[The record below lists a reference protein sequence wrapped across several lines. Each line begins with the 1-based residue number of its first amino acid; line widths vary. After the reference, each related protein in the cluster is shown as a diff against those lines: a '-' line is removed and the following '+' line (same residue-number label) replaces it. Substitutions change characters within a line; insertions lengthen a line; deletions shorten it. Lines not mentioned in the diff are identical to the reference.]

1 MRKQKK
7 TKVRVAGVTLEDGLE
22 TLIAITPQEK
32 QMTKQL
38 VPLVVET
45 LSKNKPLVETL
56 VKNQKDQ
63 PTTKEG
69 WYAYF
74 KRNISNGF
82 FYIMGQPALVSMVMV
97 FLVYL
102 KRYIC
107 EALRANRVVLLDS
120 SRNDVVYDFI
130 LRYTPNILQSVL
142 TKVAQVIQNPFV
154 LAAGSALLS
163 YYGESIVLALLGGG
177 KSVEDNNMNKNLGKL
192 AKYGPAVITLAYFVF
207 SGCQGAIR
215 EETSLQY
222 ADRYA
227 PQLEGS
233 ELELS
238 NKIKD
243 FVERFPLGLISADML
258 PNMGKKADYD
268 RLLQD
273 KIDLKALSKR
283 TIQQERYYRIL
294 RFFFND
300 I

>member
-7 TKVRVAGVTLEDGLE
+7 NKVRVAGVTLEGGIE
-22 TLIAITPQEK
+22 TLIQITPEEK
-32 QMTKQL
+32 KMTTQL

-45 LSKNKPLVETL
+45 LAKNKPLVETL

-63 PTTKEG
+63 PPTKEG

-120 SRNDVVYDFI
+120 SKNDVVYDFI

-142 TKVAQVIQNPFV
+142 SKVSQVIQNPFV
-154 LAAGSALLS
+154 VAAGSALLS

-177 KSVEDNNMNKNLGKL
+177 KNVEDNNMNKNLGRA
-192 AKYGPAVITLAYFVF
+192 AKYAPAVVMLAYFVF
-207 SGCQGAIR
+207 SGCQGATV
-215 EETSLQY
+215 EETSAQY
-222 ADRYA
+222 ASRFG
-227 PQLEGS
+227 PKLEGS
-233 ELELS
+233 ELELEKKVD
-238 NKIKD
+238 N
-243 FVERFPLGLISADML
+243 FLQQFPLGVISADML
-258 PNMGKKADYD
+258 SNMGKKADYD

-273 KIDLKALSKR
+273 KLDLKALSLR
-283 TIQQERYYRIL
+283 TKQQERYYRIL